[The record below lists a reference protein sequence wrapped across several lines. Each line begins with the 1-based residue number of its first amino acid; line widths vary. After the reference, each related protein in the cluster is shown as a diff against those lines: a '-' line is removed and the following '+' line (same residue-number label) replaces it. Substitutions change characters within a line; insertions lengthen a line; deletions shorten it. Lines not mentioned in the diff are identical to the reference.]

1 MRITSKSLRSAI
13 REHLLSEEEKAGV
26 EKAETKGTL
35 NIKKIADTL
44 GVDVAKLSAAIKA
57 AKSGKRSNVHNAILS
72 DVFVKLMNAQSKDTV
87 TVMNVLKAVAAEE
100 PEKDS

>member
-1 MRITSKSLRSAI
+1 MSITSKVLRSAI
-13 REHLLSEEEKAGV
+13 REQLLSEEEKAGV

-72 DVFVKLMNAQSKDTV
+72 DVFVKLMNAQPKDTV
-87 TVMNVLKAVAAEE
+87 SVMNVLKSVASA
-100 PEKDS
+100 KDS